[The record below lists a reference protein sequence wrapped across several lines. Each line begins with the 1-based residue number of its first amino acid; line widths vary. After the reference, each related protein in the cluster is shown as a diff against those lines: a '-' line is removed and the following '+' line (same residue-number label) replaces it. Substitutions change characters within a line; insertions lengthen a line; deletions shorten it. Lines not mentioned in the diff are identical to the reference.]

1 MKFVPHTNQLEAMEH
16 VYEVLR
22 GALWMPMGGGK
33 TVTTLTAMNNLSLV
47 EDIFP
52 ALVLGPKRVVATTW
66 PDEVEKWDHLSNL
79 DVVPL
84 LGEKRLRE
92 ALLGRTAAIHAINY
106 DNLQWLVEAWG
117 PNWPYYTIIADEV
130 TQLKG
135 FRLRQGS
142 KRAAALGKVAHTKT
156 RRFLG
161 LTGTPNPNGLQDLW
175 GPTWFYDQGA
185 RLGRSYTAFADR
197 WFTKG
202 FDGYSIEPLPGAEKQ
217 IQDRLKDICL
227 TVTGLPVDEP
237 IFADIKVRMP
247 SSARKVYTELEDEMF
262 VQLDSGAEVDAVNA
276 AVLTGKCHQIA
287 NGALYTDETRAVWD
301 VVHDE
306 KIEALH
312 SIVAETNGAPLLV
325 SYNFKHDLA
334 RLKKAFPYAR
344 ELDADP
350 KTIKDW
356 CAGKIRMLLAHPK
369 SAGHGLN
376 LQDGGHHLVY
386 FSSTWNLEHYMQIL
400 ERLGPM
406 RQKQS
411 GYDRP
416 VFVYR
421 IITEGTIDVEMYD
434 RLAGKLSVQEAMLA
448 AMKRRNI

>member
-16 VYEVLR
+16 VYEVPR

-161 LTGTPNPNGLQDLW
+161 LTGLV
-175 GPTWFYDQGA
+175 F
-185 RLGRSYTAFADR
+185 
-197 WFTKG
+197 
-202 FDGYSIEPLPGAEKQ
+202 PLTLA
-217 IQDRLKDICL
+217 
-227 TVTGLPVDEP
+227 TG
-237 IFADIKVRMP
+237 
-247 SSARKVYTELEDEMF
+247 
-262 VQLDSGAEVDAVNA
+262 G
-276 AVLTGKCHQIA
+276 
-287 NGALYTDETRAVWD
+287 
-301 VVHDE
+301 
-306 KIEALH
+306 
-312 SIVAETNGAPLLV
+312 
-325 SYNFKHDLA
+325 
-334 RLKKAFPYAR
+334 
-344 ELDADP
+344 
-350 KTIKDW
+350 
-356 CAGKIRMLLAHPK
+356 
-369 SAGHGLN
+369 GHGLKVALLVFGMSVFLVTQVARIVDEIPRAELDLLRVLGASRARTMWEVVVRGTLDKTLDAVRQN
-376 LQDGGHHLVY
+376 VAMGWSMITMVEGISRAEGG
-386 FSSTWNLEHYMQIL
+386 
-400 ERLGPM
+400 LGAM
-406 RQKQS
+406 LLNQNKH
-411 GYDRP
+411 
-416 VFVYR
+416 F
-421 IITEGTIDVEMYD
+421 
-434 RLAGKLSVQEAMLA
+434 RLAEVYAILAVVLVVGLLIDLGMGALEAALCPHA
-448 AMKRRNI
+448 RLVRNDS